1 MPIAEN
7 KAETDELKLLID
19 MLMIEDPDELDAL
32 FARARSVRAEES
44 GDIVYLRGLVELS
57 NICNKDCLYCG
68 IRAGNTEVERYQLKF
83 QDVLNACKWAE
94 ERKFGSVV
102 LQAGERQDKVFV
114 DWVERLVAGIREQ
127 SEGRVRITL
136 AVGEQSRDV
145 YRRWLDAGAERY
157 LLRIESSNPDL
168 YRQLH
173 PENHSFESRVRCL
186 RELKELGYQMG
197 TGVMIGLPG
206 QEVEDLAK
214 DILFFKEIDADMIGM
229 GPYLH
234 HGKTPMGMKHGEPD
248 RDRQLSLGLKM
259 LAATRIHLRNV
270 NLAATTALE
279 ALVSN
284 GKELGIHAGANVV
297 MPNLT
302 DTFYRGEYCLYEGK
316 PGTESNATQSLAH
329 LSAEIE
335 RSGCQIGWGQWGDAP
350 HFGVRTDGASV

>member
-1 MPIAEN
+1 MAVGRTIAS
-7 KAETDELKLLID
+7 TG
-19 MLMIEDPDELDAL
+19 
-32 FARARSVRAEES
+32 R
-44 GDIVYLRGLVELS
+44 
-57 NICNKDCLYCG
+57 
-68 IRAGNTEVERYQLKF
+68 EV
-83 QDVLNACKWAE
+83 
-94 ERKFGSVV
+94 VV
-102 LQAGERQDKVFV
+102 LEAESAIGVHTSSRNSEVIH
-114 DWVERLVAGIREQ
+114 AGIYYPTGSMKAKLCVRGNVQLYEYCRERGI
-127 SEGRVRITL
+127 EHRRIGKLIVAITNDDIQVL
-136 AVGEQSRDV
+136 SSYQEQAARNGVGDL
-145 YRRWLDAGAERY
+145 RWLDAGAERY

-186 RELKELGYQMG
+186 RELKDLGYQMG

-206 QEVEDLAK
+206 QELEDLAK

-259 LAATRIHLRNV
+259 LAATRVHLRNV

-302 DTFYRGEYCLYEGK
+302 DRFYRGEYCLYEGK
-316 PGTESNATQSLAH
+316 PGTESNATQSLEH

-335 RSGCQIGWGQWGDAP
+335 RSGCEIGWGEWGDAP
-350 HFGVRTDGASV
+350 HFALQQDRDSVLCDPVVAI